1 MFTLF
6 QIFGHLAFI
15 KKQITEIIFT
25 GWLRQWRCSS
35 QHYFSYLFLDKGQV
49 AENLKQS
56 KHSVLVTGKNLKD
69 LVCPPEFVNVPLK
82 FR

>member
-15 KKQITEIIFT
+15 KKQITE
-25 GWLRQWRCSS
+25 LMLL
-35 QHYFSYLFLDKGQV
+35 FSYLFLDKGQV

-56 KHSVLVTGKNLKD
+56 THSVLMFSLWSIKW
-69 LVCPPEFVNVPLK
+69 
-82 FR
+82 

>member
-15 KKQITEIIFT
+15 KKQITEYVKKKYVKKKKKKKKK
-25 GWLRQWRCSS
+25 GWLKQWRCSS
-35 QHYFSYLFLDKGQV
+35 QYLFSYLFLDKGQV

-56 KHSVLVTGKNLKD
+56 KHSVQKLQTMQL
-69 LVCPPEFVNVPLK
+69 
-82 FR
+82 